1 MGAGARAR
9 KVIVANIPVD
19 DLSQEEALEAIDRML
34 SGEGQHHAAV
44 VNAAKLVRANRDPE
58 LREILLAAD
67 IVTADGMSVVW
78 ASKLLGCPLRE
89 RVAGIDLFERL
100 IARAAERG
108 LSVYFLGAREESV
121 RQMVAILSRR
131 YPKLRVAGYR
141 NGYFDWA
148 ESASIAEAIRQS
160 GADMLFVALGSP
172 AQEKWIAANLARTGA
187 KLAMGVGGSFDHMS
201 GLARR
206 APKWMQRAGLEWF
219 YRLLR
224 EPRRLWRRYLIGNFA
239 FAWLIA
245 KQLVRKSIT
254 RD

>member
-1 MGAGARAR
+1 MSAGARVR
-9 KVIVANIPVD
+9 KVIVANVPVD
-19 DLSQEEALEAIDRML
+19 DINQQEALEAIDRML
-34 SGEGQHHAAV
+34 SRGGQHHVAV
-44 VNAAKLVRANRDPE
+44 VNAAKLVLANRDPE

-67 IVTADGMSVVW
+67 IVTADGMSVLW

-89 RVAGIDLFERL
+89 RVTGIDLFERL
-100 IARAAERG
+100 VARAAERG

-121 RQMVAILSRR
+121 QKMVTFLLRR
-131 YPKLRVAGYR
+131 YPKLSVSGYR

-148 ESASIAEAIRQS
+148 ESAAIAEAICQS
-160 GADMLFVALGSP
+160 GAEILFVALGSP

-224 EPRRLWRRYLIGNFA
+224 EPRRLWKRYLIGNLA

-245 KQLVRKSIT
+245 KQLFRK
-254 RD
+254 